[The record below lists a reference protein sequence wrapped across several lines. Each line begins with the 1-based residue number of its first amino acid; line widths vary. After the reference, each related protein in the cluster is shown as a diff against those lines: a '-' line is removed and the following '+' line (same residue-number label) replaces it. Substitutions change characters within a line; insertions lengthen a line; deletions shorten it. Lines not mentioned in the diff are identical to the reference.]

1 MKTHLALGVV
11 LNILGTGWSKFNID
25 DANLYDI
32 KFNPLVDDKTQDE
45 QLLNVPDLI
54 QTVTMTTAHNE
65 KYVCELPSEE
75 SADKNL
81 DAEYD
86 GPSVLKILEKVFI
99 QSQCAYRLEHYWTYE
114 LCHGKYLRQYHEERD
129 GKAIKTTEYFLGGL
143 VIHHSNSATDLP
155 FDLTGSGF
163 LKAVS
168 GFKSCPVKVI
178 GLQ

>member
-1 MKTHLALGVV
+1 MKTHLTLGVV

-32 KFNPLVDDKTQDE
+32 KFNPLEEKTPDE
-45 QLLNVPDLI
+45 QLLNAPDLI

-75 SADKNL
+75 NADKNL
-81 DAEYD
+81 DDEYD

-143 VIHHSNSATDLP
+143 TIHLAARWLDFQFILNGKEFHIP
-155 FDLTGSGF
+155 
-163 LKAVS
+163 
-168 GFKSCPVKVI
+168 
-178 GLQ
+178 